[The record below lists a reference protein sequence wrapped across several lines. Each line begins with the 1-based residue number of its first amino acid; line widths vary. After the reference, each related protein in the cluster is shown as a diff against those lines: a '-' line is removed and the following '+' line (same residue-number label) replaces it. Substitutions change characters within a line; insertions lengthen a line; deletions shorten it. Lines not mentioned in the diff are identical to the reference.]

1 MQDIF
6 LFEKEGLSPNG
17 KVKGRFRATGIVP
30 KFADKLKAA
39 GIPLPT
45 VLAGY
50 SVDV

>member
-6 LFEKEGLSPNG
+6 VFEREGIGLNG

-30 KFADKLKAA
+30 KFGDKLTAA

-45 VLAGY
+45 GLLDYAMEV
-50 SVDV
+50 